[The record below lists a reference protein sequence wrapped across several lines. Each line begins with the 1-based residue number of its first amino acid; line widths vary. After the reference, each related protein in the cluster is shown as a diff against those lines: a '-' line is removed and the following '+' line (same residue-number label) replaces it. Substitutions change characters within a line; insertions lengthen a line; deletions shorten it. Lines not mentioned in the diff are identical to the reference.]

1 MSREIALPAPLIRL
15 RTLTTRLLVGLL
27 WLQLPVLGVVGWI
40 NDASPLGAVIAGF
53 MLAGLAT
60 AGMFVAGPAAAATRY
75 LVSVAMIGMVSL
87 LVWQAAGPWQIDL
100 HMIYFAAF
108 AMLAAYC
115 DWRSVLLAAA
125 VTAVHHLALN
135 FLLPYA
141 VFPDGASFGR
151 VVLHAVVVVLEC
163 GVLIWLCL
171 TLERAITIASRA
183 ADQAGA
189 QVTQLEALEV
199 ARAEAAAKAEAEHAA
214 AEATRIEQAE
224 REREIAAEQYRRDQE
239 EAERRAADLARER
252 ETAATLAESVRALE
266 AQQARS
272 EAIVKLAMAFRATVG
287 AVADD
292 VAAAAAEMRDASVSM
307 AQLAG
312 ETGTRS
318 ESADQ
323 SASAA
328 AAGVQAILAATEQLA
343 GSVRDVAARVDVASS
358 TAGAAVEEAAE
369 ADRIMRALIAAADQI
384 GAIVG
389 LITAIAGQTNLLA
402 LNATIE
408 AARAGEA
415 GKGFA
420 VVASEVKNLANQT
433 AKATDEIG
441 AKIAEMQ
448 GSTQSAVAAIGAI
461 STTIRR
467 ISEESDAI
475 AAAVREQE
483 AGTRS
488 IARNIEAAAAGA
500 EAASSGV
507 RQVRSASDEAAD
519 TAAALRQSA
528 AGLNGKA
535 DHLRAEV
542 RDFVARLDAV

>member
-1 MSREIALPAPLIRL
+1 MSQDVLPAPLIRL
-15 RTLTTRLLVGLL
+15 RSIASRLLVGLL
-27 WLQLPVLGVVGWI
+27 WLQLPVLGAIGWI
-40 NDASPLGAVIAGF
+40 NGTSVLGALAAGVI
-53 MLAGLAT
+53 LAGLAT
-60 AGMFVAGPAAAATRY
+60 ASLFLAGPAEPATRY

-100 HMIYFAAF
+100 HMVYFAAF

-115 DWRSVLLAAA
+115 DWRSVLLAAV

-141 VFPDGASFGR
+141 VFPDGAAFSR

-163 GVLIWLCL
+163 GVLVWLCL
-171 TLERAITIASRA
+171 TLERAITVASRA
-183 ADQAGA
+183 AATAEA
-189 QVTQLEALEV
+189 QVSQLEELEV
-199 ARAEAAAKAEAEHAA
+199 ARAAAAAKANAERAA
-214 AEATRIEQAE
+214 AEAARSEQAA
-224 REREIAAEQYRRDQE
+224 REREIVDEQRRRDQE
-239 EAERRAADLARER
+239 EVERRSAELARER

-292 VAAAAAEMRDASVSM
+292 VAAAAAEMREASAAM

-312 ETGTRS
+312 ETGARS

-323 SASAA
+323 SAAAA
-328 AAGVQAILAATEQLA
+328 AAGIQSIVAATEQLA

-358 TAGAAVEEAAE
+358 TAGAAVREAAE

-441 AKIAEMQ
+441 AKISEMQ

-461 STTIRR
+461 SATIRR
-467 ISEESDAI
+467 ISDESGAI

-488 IARNIEAAAAGA
+488 IARNIEAAAVGA
-500 EAASSGV
+500 EAASAGV
-507 RQVRSASDEAAD
+507 RQVRSASNEAFD
-519 TAAALRQSA
+519 TAAGLRQSA

-542 RDFVARLDAV
+542 RDFVTRLDAV

>member
-1 MSREIALPAPLIRL
+1 MSQDVLPSPLIRL
-15 RTLTTRLLVGLL
+15 RSIASRLLVGLL
-27 WLQLPVLGVVGWI
+27 WLQLPVLGAIGWI
-40 NDASPLGAVIAGF
+40 NGTSVLGALAAGVI
-53 MLAGLAT
+53 LAGLAT
-60 AGMFVAGPAAAATRY
+60 ASLFLAGPAEPATRY

-100 HMIYFAAF
+100 HMVYFAAF

-115 DWRSVLLAAA
+115 DWRSVLLAAV

-141 VFPDGASFGR
+141 VFPDGAAFSR

-163 GVLIWLCL
+163 GVLVWLCL
-171 TLERAITIASRA
+171 TLERAITVASRA
-183 ADQAGA
+183 AATAEA
-189 QVTQLEALEV
+189 QVSQLEELEV
-199 ARAEAAAKAEAEHAA
+199 ARAAAAAKADAERAA
-214 AEATRIEQAE
+214 AEAARSEQAA
-224 REREIAAEQYRRDQE
+224 REREIVDEQRRRDQE
-239 EAERRAADLARER
+239 EVERRSAELARER

-292 VAAAAAEMRDASVSM
+292 VAAAAAEMREASAAM

-312 ETGTRS
+312 ETGARS
-318 ESADQ
+318 ETADQ
-323 SASAA
+323 SAAAA
-328 AAGVQAILAATEQLA
+328 AAGIQSIVAATEQLA

-358 TAGAAVEEAAE
+358 TAGAAVREAAE

-441 AKIAEMQ
+441 AKISEMQ

-461 STTIRR
+461 SATIRR
-467 ISEESDAI
+467 ISDESGAI

-488 IARNIEAAAAGA
+488 IARNIEAAAVGA
-500 EAASSGV
+500 EAASAGV
-507 RQVRSASDEAAD
+507 RQVRSASNEAFD
-519 TAAALRQSA
+519 TAAGLRQSA

-542 RDFVARLDAV
+542 RDFVTRLDAV

>member
-1 MSREIALPAPLIRL
+1 
-15 RTLTTRLLVGLL
+15 
-27 WLQLPVLGVVGWI
+27 
-40 NDASPLGAVIAGF
+40 
-53 MLAGLAT
+53 
-60 AGMFVAGPAAAATRY
+60 
-75 LVSVAMIGMVSL
+75 MIGMVSL

-100 HMIYFAAF
+100 HMVYFAAF

-115 DWRSVLLAAA
+115 DWRSVLLAAV

-141 VFPDGASFGR
+141 VFPDGAAFSR

-163 GVLIWLCL
+163 GVLVWLCL
-171 TLERAITIASRA
+171 TLERAITVASRA
-183 ADQAGA
+183 AATAEA
-189 QVTQLEALEV
+189 QVSQLEELEV
-199 ARAEAAAKAEAEHAA
+199 ARAAAAAKANAERAA
-214 AEATRIEQAE
+214 AEAARSEQAA
-224 REREIAAEQYRRDQE
+224 REREIVDEQRRRDQE
-239 EAERRAADLARER
+239 EVERRSAELARER

-292 VAAAAAEMRDASVSM
+292 VAAAAAEMREASAAM

-312 ETGTRS
+312 ETGARS

-323 SASAA
+323 SAAAA
-328 AAGVQAILAATEQLA
+328 AAGIQSIVAATEQLA

-358 TAGAAVEEAAE
+358 TAGAAVREAAE

-441 AKIAEMQ
+441 AKISEMQ

-461 STTIRR
+461 SATIRR
-467 ISEESDAI
+467 ISDESGAI

-488 IARNIEAAAAGA
+488 IARNIEAAAVGA
-500 EAASSGV
+500 EAASAGV
-507 RQVRSASDEAAD
+507 RQVRSASNEAFD
-519 TAAALRQSA
+519 TAAGLRQSA

-542 RDFVARLDAV
+542 RDFVTRLDAV